1 MAPSPPADAYAQ
13 AAEAFAAGRFD
24 AATRLCREAI
34 KREPRHA
41 EALFLLGAIALGAER
56 AEEALVQ
63 FRAAL
68 EIGPAE
74 PRFLH
79 AAGEAL
85 RSLGRSAE
93 ASAALRAALERDP
106 TLVAALNSLGLIEL
120 EAGDMAG
127 AVREFRA
134 AVAARPTYARS
145 HLNLGRAL
153 QMQQNVSGA
162 IASYRE
168 ALGLEPGYAI
178 AHNNLGAALV
188 GQGDHAGAATALR
201 RALEINPDYP
211 EAHCN
216 LATALLGLDN
226 PAGALACCERAIR
239 LRPDYFK
246 ARLQMGMALEELER
260 RPEAMA
266 IYERLVQADPTSGE
280 AWQRLA
286 LLLMVSNQWDRARTA
301 LEQVARHLPG
311 ADRPLAKLV
320 FARQMLCV
328 WSAREE
334 NLHTLGDLVDSR
346 LAVGLTG
353 GVVPFYSIVFGWSA
367 ARRLRIARA
376 EARLL
381 EERQQSLRQELANS
395 RRKPERGKLRI
406 GYLSGDFYDHAV
418 SHLTQG
424 MFALHDAGR
433 FDIHAYSFG
442 PADGSSYRRRIEAD
456 CAHFADVRQ
465 MRTAELARRIAS
477 DGIDILVDMMGF
489 SGYTRLEVMAARPAP
504 VQVSWLAYPGTTGA
518 TWIDFI
524 IGDRFVTPPEAASQV
539 SEQIVRLPHSYL
551 IADRE
556 QPVAAA
562 AARRGDHGLPETG
575 FVFACINNGYKD
587 EPEIFAIWMRI
598 LAQVP
603 GSVLW
608 LKSGGPTMEANLHR
622 EAGARGV
629 IPERILFARGHLPKP
644 EHLARL
650 RLADLFLDTPTY
662 NAHTTAIDA
671 LWAGLPVLT
680 CPGPTFPG
688 RVGQS
693 LLEAA
698 ELPELI
704 APDLAAYE
712 RLAVGLA
719 HDRAQ
724 LAGLRQRLADRR
736 GALPL
741 FDTPRFVRHLEQAFE
756 AIWSIHQAGLS
767 PQAIDISAD

>member
-24 AATRLCREAI
+24 VAASLCREVI

-41 EALFLLGAIALGAER
+41 EALFLLGAVALGAER

-68 EIGPAE
+68 EIAPAE

-120 EAGDMAG
+120 EAGDVAG

-134 AVAARPTYARS
+134 AVVARPTSARS

-153 QMQQNVSGA
+153 QMQENVSGA

-266 IYERLVQADPTSGE
+266 IYETLVQADPTSGD

-286 LLLMVSNQWDRARTA
+286 LLLMVSSQWDRARTA

-311 ADRPLAKLV
+311 ADRPLANLV
-320 FARQMLCV
+320 FARQMLCD

-334 NLHTLGDLVDSR
+334 DLHTLGDLVDSR
-346 LAVGLTG
+346 LAVGLPG
-353 GVVPFYSIVFGWSA
+353 GVVPFYSIVFGWPA
-367 ARRLRIARA
+367 ARRLGIARA

-381 EERQQSLRQELANS
+381 EERQQSLRQELA
-395 RRKPERGKLRI
+395 
-406 GYLSGDFYDHAV
+406 
-418 SHLTQG
+418 
-424 MFALHDAGR
+424 
-433 FDIHAYSFG
+433 
-442 PADGSSYRRRIEAD
+442 
-456 CAHFADVRQ
+456 
-465 MRTAELARRIAS
+465 RRIAG

-556 QPVAAA
+556 QLVAAA

-575 FVFACINNGYKD
+575 FVFACINNSYKY
-587 EPEIFAIWMRI
+587 EPEIFATWMRI

-629 IPERILFARGHLPKP
+629 IPERILFARGRLPKP

-680 CPGPTFPG
+680 CPGHTFPG

-693 LLEAA
+693 LHEAA

-704 APDLAAYE
+704 APDFAAYE

-719 HDRAQ
+719 HDQAQ
-724 LAGLRQRLADRR
+724 LAGLRQRLSDRR

-756 AIWSIHQAGLS
+756 AIWRIHQAGLP